1 MDSNFVNVQEDQSNE
16 FSAYPR
22 SIPKQS
28 AVAPSYD
35 TTSIEPVTYQNESS
49 ANAMFN
55 TGDDDDFA
63 SVTPLDLQ
71 NQQTTNTFETTN
83 YESSNLIQNN
93 VEEYTALDQ
102 NNINEIPE
110 IPEVPSSYQNEATTD
125 FNAYETTNYE
135 QSSSNYVEPNLN
147 VNLNVAN
154 EAVTSDYQ
162 MNSLE
167 HELVEQGTEVSNI
180 NYSLKNASSTV
191 APSSSEKIVIKI
203 PVKKI
208 IYVQKPTTTTT
219 TSTVS
224 QVVPVTQVSQ
234 VVPVTQVSH
243 VVPVTQV
250 SQVPQMVPVAPMP
263 QLVPISPMPQMQM
276 PQMQIVPMS
285 MSMTPSLPM
294 ANTSYM
300 GAPARSSIYQSK
312 VYVRKI

>member
-93 VEEYTALDQ
+93 VEEYTALAQ

-250 SQVPQMVPVAPMP
+250 SQLPQMVPVAPMP

-285 MSMTPSLPM
+285 MSMAPSLPM

-300 GAPARSSIYQSK
+300 SAPARSSIYQSK

>member
-219 TSTVS
+219 STVS

-263 QLVPISPMPQMQM
+263 QLVPISPMPQIQM

-285 MSMTPSLPM
+285 MSMAPSLPM

>member
-154 EAVTSDYQ
+154 EAITSDYQ
-162 MNSLE
+162 TNSLE

-180 NYSLKNASSTV
+180 NYSLKNASIPAT
-191 APSSSEKIVIKI
+191 SSSEKIVIKI

-208 IYVQKPTTTTT
+208 IYVQKPTTT

-234 VVPVTQVSH
+234 VVPVTQVSQ

>member
-49 ANAMFN
+49 SNAMFN

-224 QVVPVTQVSQ
+224 KVVPVNQVSQ

-285 MSMTPSLPM
+285 MSMAPSLPM

>member
-93 VEEYTALDQ
+93 VEEYTALEQ
-102 NNINEIPE
+102 NNINEIP

-180 NYSLKNASSTV
+180 NYSLKNASIPVT
-191 APSSSEKIVIKI
+191 SSSEKIVIKI

-208 IYVQKPTTTTT
+208 IYVQKPATTTT

-234 VVPVTQVSH
+234 VVPVTQVSQ

-263 QLVPISPMPQMQM
+263 PIPLFS
-276 PQMQIVPMS
+276 VS
-285 MSMTPSLPM
+285 
-294 ANTSYM
+294 
-300 GAPARSSIYQSK
+300 
-312 VYVRKI
+312 

>member
-219 TSTVS
+219 STVS

-250 SQVPQMVPVAPMP
+250 SQIPQMVPVAPMP
-263 QLVPISPMPQMQM
+263 QLVPISPMPQIQM

-285 MSMTPSLPM
+285 MSMAPSLPM

-300 GAPARSSIYQSK
+300 GVPARSSIYQSK

>member
-110 IPEVPSSYQNEATTD
+110 VPSSYQNEATTD

-154 EAVTSDYQ
+154 EAITSDYQ

-180 NYSLKNASSTV
+180 NYSLKNASSTIT
-191 APSSSEKIVIKI
+191 PSSSEKIVIKI

-285 MSMTPSLPM
+285 MSMAPSLPM

>member
-135 QSSSNYVEPNLN
+135 QSSSNYVEPNLD

-167 HELVEQGTEVSNI
+167 HELVEQGTEGSNI
-180 NYSLKNASSTV
+180 NYSLKNASSTIT
-191 APSSSEKIVIKI
+191 PSSSSEKIVIKI

-208 IYVQKPTTTTT
+208 IYVQKPTTTT

-250 SQVPQMVPVAPMP
+250 SQIPQMVPVAPMP
-263 QLVPISPMPQMQM
+263 QLVPISPMPQLQL